1 VTIDMS
7 APMSSTSTRKPAAA
21 GSAAATRMRLGRMR
35 QRGSMAVT
43 MMLMLAGLVA
53 MLGLVEIGYLY
64 WAKRDTQ
71 KVVDLAALAGAQQL
85 ATCSADNAGNAAA
98 LGNATVDNGFT
109 GALTIDCGHW
119 DATQPGDQH
128 FVGVTATLPLNA
140 VRVQANLPLVPFFG
154 FAHFS
159 SIGATAVAISRGPPI
174 ASFSVGSSLATID
187 PNSPLGYVLNQALG
201 SSLGLQLLS
210 YNGIANADI
219 SLLDLVKAL
228 PVNAGTVNGVLTSQV
243 SLTDF
248 LTAYADALNQ
258 SASGSSIDI
267 GFINQQVALIEAQL
281 GNIPIDLGQILNVDA
296 NTQDP
301 NVALNTRVNALDILN
316 AALLAADSAN
326 AVALPATS
334 VNVPLVG
341 TVSLAMSI
349 VEPPQIG
356 VGGVGTVAHTAQIR
370 LALNISALSTPI
382 TGEAL
387 VGLPLYLE
395 VAPTDATITDLE
407 CNVPGVGGANS
418 DRVTI
423 TTAPGLLNAFLGML
437 PAGAINN
444 VNQSWL
450 TLISAGK
457 PAPLINV
464 PLVAQVSA
472 SANVQLATNPA
483 TPLTFSVDPTIPV
496 AQQANMSQT
505 AGTSSAVLGTL
516 LGSLFGSTSLQT
528 SVVLLGGLPLNVPV
542 APLLATL
549 STALAPVLTTLDN
562 ALVGPLLQTLG
573 VNIGTA
579 QVNLRSVNCNTGAQL
594 VY

>member
-1 VTIDMS
+1 MKTM
-7 APMSSTSTRKPAAA
+7 ALSTNIRMPAADGA
-21 GSAAATRMRLGRMR
+21 RAATGLRHGLAR

-43 MMLMLAGLVA
+43 MMLMLAGLIA

-64 WAKRDTQ
+64 WAERDTQ

-85 ATCSADNAGNAAA
+85 AMCSANNASNAAA

-109 GALTIDCGHW
+109 GTLTIDCGHW
-119 DATQPGDQH
+119 DSAQPGAQH
-128 FVGVTATLPLNA
+128 FVGVTPTLPLNA

-159 SIGATAVAISRGPPI
+159 SISATAIALSKGPPI

-187 PNSPLGYVLNQALG
+187 PNSPLGSVLNQALG

-210 YNGIANADI
+210 YNGIANANI
-219 SLLDLVKAL
+219 SLLDLVKAT
-228 PVNAGTVNGVLTSQV
+228 PVDAGTVNSVLSSQV
-243 SLTDF
+243 SVTDF
-248 LTAYADALNQ
+248 LKAYVSLLNQ
-258 SASGSSIDI
+258 SPNAASID
-267 GFINQQVALIEAQL
+267 FNFVNTQVGLIEAQL
-281 GNIPIDLGQILNVDA
+281 GNTPINLGQILNVDA
-296 NTQDP
+296 TTQDP
-301 NVALNTRVNALDILN
+301 NVALNTSVSALDILN
-316 AALLAADSAN
+316 AVLLAADSAN
-326 AVALPATS
+326 GVALPAAS

-341 TVSLAMSI
+341 TVSLSMSI

-356 VGGVGTVAHTAQIR
+356 VGGVGTTAHTAQIR
-370 LALNISALSTPI
+370 LALNLSALSTPI

-395 VAPTDATITDLE
+395 VAPTDGTITALE
-407 CNVPGVGGANS
+407 CNVPGVGGVNS
-418 DRVTI
+418 DSVTI
-423 TTAPGLLNAFLGML
+423 TTAPGVLNAFLGTL

-444 VNQSWL
+444 ISQSWP
-450 TLISAGK
+450 TLILAGK

-464 PLVAQVSA
+464 PLVAQISA

-483 TPLTFSVDPTIPV
+483 TPLSFNVDPTIPV

-528 SVVLLGGLPLNVPV
+528 SVVLLGGLPLGVPV

-549 STALAPVLTTLDN
+549 STALAPVLTMLDN
-562 ALVGPLLQTLG
+562 VLIGPLLQTLG

-579 QVNLRSVNCNTGAQL
+579 QVNLRSVNCNTAAQL